1 MMLVV
6 DGLCP
11 SETHSFRNMRLPHA
25 LDCTSEFLGWQ
36 HWWSCCWP
44 DHASDSSYKLAQNLK
59 ATSSHDDHGGSEKGA
74 PITLVTILCN
84 SGQRHLSKF

>member
-1 MMLVV
+1 MTDQFVGSKLW
-6 DGLCP
+6 LA
-11 SETHSFRNMRLPHA
+11 SS
-25 LDCTSEFLGWQ
+25 LGGSIGGHVAGQ
-36 HWWSCCWP
+36 